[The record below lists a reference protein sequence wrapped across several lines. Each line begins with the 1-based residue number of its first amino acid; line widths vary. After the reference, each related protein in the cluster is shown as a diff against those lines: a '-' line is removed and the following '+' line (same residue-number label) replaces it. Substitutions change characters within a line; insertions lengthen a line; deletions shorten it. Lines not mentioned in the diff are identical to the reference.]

1 MTGNVM
7 RRKRRCFLQIFNVS
21 TYHSVVQGDVHG
33 RLRFCRHCGSV
44 LYRESLLEGFH
55 GLIFVPVGTLDN
67 VDSVKDLREEQWY

>member
-1 MTGNVM
+1 MTSK
-7 RRKRRCFLQIFNVS
+7 KRRFFGFLSNVS
-21 TYHSVVQGDVHG
+21 THHSVVQGDLHG

-44 LYRESLLEGFH
+44 LYRESLLEGFR